1 MASRTLLVT
10 CLVVASL
17 GVAGVA
23 AAEPSAADK
32 ETARGLMSEGRAG
45 RDKGDLKAAL
55 KAFAAADSIMHVPTT
70 GVEVAKTQA
79 AIGQLVE
86 ARDTALKV
94 MRSPES
100 ANEPGPFK
108 AAREA
113 ATSLAQELETRIPSV
128 VITVKGVPENATPMV
143 TIDDA
148 PIPSAALGDARK
160 INPGHHVIVAK
171 AGGVDAKQEVD
182 LAEKEKKEVAIELPA
197 AGANAAAGAGQG
209 AGDAASTE
217 QPADAGGGK
226 SGFSKAMLIG
236 GFSVAGIGLVAGTIT
251 GVMSM
256 SKTSSIKSSS
266 GCAGSVCGPA
276 EYDDI
281 SSARSMATISTVSF
295 VVAGVGAVAGV
306 IGLLTGN
313 TPAGASTEPAPAA
326 MPEKAPEETKES
338 RRVHV
343 QPWIGLGAAGLTG
356 SF

>member
-1 MASRTLLVT
+1 MASRLLLVT
-10 CLVVASL
+10 WIVAASL
-17 GVAGVA
+17 SAASVA

-32 ETARGLMSEGRAG
+32 ETARGLMAEGRAG

-70 GVEVAKTQA
+70 GVEVARTQA
-79 AIGQLVE
+79 ALGQLVE

-94 MRSPES
+94 MRSPEG

-108 AAREA
+108 AARET
-113 ATSLAQELETRIPSV
+113 ATSLTQELEARIPSIV
-128 VITVKGVPENATPMV
+128 VTVKGVPENATPMV

-148 PIPSAALGDARK
+148 PIPSAALGEARK
-160 INPGHHVIVAK
+160 LNPGHHVIVAK

-182 LAEKEKKEVAIELPA
+182 LVEKDKKEVAIELPA
-197 AGANAAAGAGQG
+197 AGANAAAAGAGQG
-209 AGDAASTE
+209 AGDGASTE
-217 QPADAGGGK
+217 QPADTGGGK
-226 SGFSKAMLIG
+226 SGFSKALLIG

-306 IGLLTGN
+306 VGLLTGN
-313 TPAGASTEPAPAA
+313 APAAASAEPAPAA
-326 MPEKAPEETKES
+326 PAKAPDDTKES

-343 QPWIGLGAAGLTG
+343 HPWIGLGAAGLTG